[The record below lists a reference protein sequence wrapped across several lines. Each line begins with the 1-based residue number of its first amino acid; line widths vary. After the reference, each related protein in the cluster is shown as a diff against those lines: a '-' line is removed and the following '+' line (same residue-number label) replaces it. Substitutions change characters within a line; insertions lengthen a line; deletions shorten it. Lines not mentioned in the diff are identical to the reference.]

1 MVQLDAISMDMLRVS
16 SQKVVDT
23 LAHSQSSTAMSKSCS
38 GISLASS
45 HATQRTKCSSGF
57 SSIGGSS
64 TRGGA
69 NSSAPHTPGQLD
81 RSSLTDAEENDS
93 SSSTASNS
101 DEQQSGQE
109 DAGDSHNPFPAAP
122 PRTARGGGKTVL
134 GGVAPTMQGMLRRR
148 ARFSGW
154 RTESSYFEVRS
165 TALVS
170 FVLGAK
176 GGSSGSNGGS
186 GSGTGGVTL
195 ASIAQRIIHPTAYQK
210 PAAQAGE
217 WHWSADIAGA
227 ERVSELPALS
237 KKGVFAFGVEY
248 GAGKRKTLVLAAAS
262 AAERRKWISALDG
275 ARHSVKQKVSLSCF
289 SIRACS

>member
-1 MVQLDAISMDMLRVS
+1 MDMLRVS

-45 HATQRTKCSSGF
+45 HATQRTKCSSGL

-69 NSSAPHTPGQLD
+69 NSSAPQTPGPLD
-81 RSSLTDAEENDS
+81 RSSLTDAGENDG

-101 DEQQSGQE
+101 DEQQPVQG
-109 DAGDSHNPFPAAP
+109 DAGDSHENPFPAAP

-134 GGVAPTMQGMLRRR
+134 GGVAPTMQGTLRRR

-176 GGSSGSNGGS
+176 SGNSSSNSGS
-186 GSGTGGVTL
+186 GSGTGGVTF

-210 PAAQAGE
+210 PSGQAGE

-237 KKGVFAFGVEY
+237 KKGVFAFGVEF

-262 AAERRKWISALDG
+262 AAERGKWISALDR
-275 ARHSVKQKVSLSCF
+275 ARHCVKQKVSLLYLSSFASSC
-289 SIRACS
+289 SLL